1 MGPEMQTSTGRSDA
15 GDAGDED
22 PWLDPDPAPS
32 PDPTL
37 RCATCGTPLGDDPED
52 EPDGDAG
59 LPICG
64 ECNRARNFDLIR
76 FGEED
81 Q

>member
-1 MGPEMQTSTGRSDA
+1 MVRAKIVSGSRS
-15 GDAGDED
+15 G
-22 PWLDPDPAPS
+22 LLL
-32 PDPTL
+32 DPTL

-64 ECNRARNFDLIR
+64 ECNRARNFDLDPIR
-76 FGEED
+76 RGRRVSVD
-81 Q
+81 GQRPAQR